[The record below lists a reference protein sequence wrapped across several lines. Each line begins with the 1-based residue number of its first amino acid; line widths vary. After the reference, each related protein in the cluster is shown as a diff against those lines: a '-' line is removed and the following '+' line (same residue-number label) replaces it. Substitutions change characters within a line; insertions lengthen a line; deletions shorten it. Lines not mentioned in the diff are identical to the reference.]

1 MRANALQAARAGPRA
16 VTWHTAFMTAKT
28 SAERQRAFRER
39 KKAEQ
44 SDEVRG
50 IFAPKHLHDA
60 IKEQIRKFLDKQKN
74 A

>member
-1 MRANALQAARAGPRA
+1 
-16 VTWHTAFMTAKT
+16 MTAKT
-28 SAERQRAFRER
+28 TAERQRDFRAR

-44 SDEVRG
+44 SEEVRG

-60 IKEQIRKFLDKQKN
+60 IKEQIRKFIDQQKT

>member
-1 MRANALQAARAGPRA
+1 MRDTIGC
-16 VTWHTAFMTAKT
+16 MTAKT

>member
-1 MRANALQAARAGPRA
+1 
-16 VTWHTAFMTAKT
+16 MTAKT

-50 IFAPKHLHDA
+50 IFAPKHLHDS

>member
-1 MRANALQAARAGPRA
+1 
-16 VTWHTAFMTAKT
+16 MTAKT
-28 SAERQRAFRER
+28 TAERQREFRAR

-44 SDEVRG
+44 SEEVRG